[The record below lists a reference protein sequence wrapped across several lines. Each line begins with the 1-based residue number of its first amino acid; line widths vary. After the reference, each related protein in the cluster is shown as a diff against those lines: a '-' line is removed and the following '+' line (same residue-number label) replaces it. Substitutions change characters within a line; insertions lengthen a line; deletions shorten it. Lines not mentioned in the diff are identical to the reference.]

1 MARPTRQGVDYFPLD
16 IHLDDKFKFIEIKF
30 GLKGFAVII
39 KLLQKIY
46 SYGYWYGW
54 EDDEKLIFAHENNI
68 DADLLENIISESL
81 KRDIFNKSMYERHN
95 ILTSTGIQ
103 KRYQEIVKRRKNVEI
118 VEEYLLIDGEFG
130 YKEDNKSTKSKHN
143 ANTMHTSCKHN
154 ADRSTQSKVKESKVK
169 ESKSNKINIDEHF
182 EKMWSLYP
190 LKRGKGQISDTKKNE
205 IFEVGEEFERCIDR
219 YLKDVKERK
228 KTFRDLKYQ
237 NGSTFFNTGYVDF
250 LDKNVKAKTDK
261 KNIVPFKPN
270 FIYREL

>member
-16 IHLDDKFKFIEIKF
+16 IYLDDKFKFIEIKF

-68 DADLLENIISESL
+68 DVDLLENIISESL
-81 KRDIFNKSMYERHN
+81 DRDIFNKSMYERYN

-130 YKEDNKSTKSKHN
+130 YKDDNKSTKSKHN
-143 ANTMHTSCKHN
+143 ASTMHTSCKHN
-154 ADRSTQSKVKESKVK
+154 AGRSTQSKVKESKVK
-169 ESKSNKINIDEHF
+169 ESKDTIPDEF
-182 EKMWSLYP
+182 EKEILKLYP
-190 LKRGKGQISDTKKNE
+190 GKKVKATRDKKLPKVLKEYSKEE
-205 IFEVGEEFERCIDR
+205 IIRCISR
-219 YLKDVKERK
+219 YSKEVEGTDK
-228 KTFRDLKYQ
+228 QYIL
-237 NGSTFFNTGYVDF
+237 NESTFWNGRYMDY
-250 LDKNVKAKTDK
+250 LDKNYEEKE
-261 KNIVPFKPN
+261 KPPRRN
-270 FIYREL
+270 LKLVIRDDVL